1 MQLYHQYNRLCVD
14 AKEENKV
21 PQVNNQSTIFKSIN
35 RIKGPEL
42 NYQISVHLLIKLP
55 NPDGEIFLC
64 SSVR

>member
-14 AKEENKV
+14 PKEENKA

-42 NYQISVHLLIKLP
+42 NYQIFVHL
-55 NPDGEIFLC
+55 
-64 SSVR
+64 